1 MTFEKVR
8 GVICGQLGKTEEQ
21 VTLSSDVVEDLGA
34 DSLDVVEM
42 LMAIEEEFDMTLP
55 DEACANL
62 RTVEDI
68 VKYIDSHKKG

>member
-8 GVICGQLGKTEEQ
+8 NIICNQLGKSEDK
-21 VTLSSDVVEDLGA
+21 VTLESSIVEDLGA

-42 LMAIEEEFDMTLP
+42 LMALEDEFDMTLP

-62 RTVEDI
+62 RTVNDI
-68 VKYIDSHKKG
+68 VTFIDSHKK

>member
-8 GVICGQLGKTEEQ
+8 EVICGQLGKTEEQ

>member
-8 GVICGQLGKTEEQ
+8 NIICNQLGKSEDK
-21 VTLSSDVVEDLGA
+21 VTLESSIVEDLGA

-42 LMAIEEEFDMTLP
+42 LMALEDKFDMTLP

-62 RTVEDI
+62 RTVNDI
-68 VKYIDSHKKG
+68 VTFIDSHKK